1 MDDAEQP
8 EKGRLTPHTPP
19 DQRQKSGDLP
29 SRDDIAQAVA
39 ALRNEIEGDDA
50 DQLDLIEGSPDLDAI
65 DALSAAANSIAR
77 PRRER
82 GRPKG
87 SANKRNTQVFE
98 YLEAL
103 GHRDPAVTLS
113 MIQTA
118 NTTALAHL
126 LGCEPIDV
134 LKVQAKA
141 AADLMPFKYA
151 KKPLAVE
158 VDKRNLHIFM
168 AGNLGAI
175 APTSEGSNTL
185 NMFGGNIVDNQP
197 LSEAETVRH
206 DKCKSH
212 GNE

>member
-1 MDDAEQP
+1 MDDAEQS
-8 EKGRLTPHTPP
+8 EKGRSTPHTPP
-19 DQRQKSGDLP
+19 DQRQNSGDLP

-39 ALRNEIEGDDA
+39 ALRNEIDGDDA
-50 DQLDLIEGSPDLDAI
+50 EQLDLIDGSPDLENLDVLS
-65 DALSAAANSIAR
+65 LSANLVAKQ
-77 PRRER
+77 RRER

-87 SANKRNTQVFE
+87 SANKRNTQVFD

-113 MIQTA
+113 MIQSA
-118 NTTALAHL
+118 NTTTLAALL
-126 LGCEPIDV
+126 RCDPIDV
-134 LKVQAKA
+134 LKVQVKA

-168 AGNLGAI
+168 AGNLGAV

-197 LSEAETVRH
+197 LSETDAVRH
-206 DKCKSH
+206 DKSKSH
-212 GNE
+212 DNE